1 MMELTT
7 ADLFSHRLRAAF
19 REHPEFLK
27 AWSFSV
33 VNVLQVQEELLKMG
47 WNEVDRVR
55 AAHELCKVVMDSAPW
70 GEQ

>member
-7 ADLFSHRLRAAF
+7 ADLFSQRLRAAF
-19 REHPEFLK
+19 REHPDFLT

-33 VNVLQVQEELLKMG
+33 VNVLRVQEELMGMG

>member
-1 MMELTT
+1 MKLTT

-19 REHPEFLK
+19 REHPEFLT
-27 AWSFSV
+27 AWSASV
-33 VNVLQVQEELLKMG
+33 LNVLQVQEELSKMG
-47 WNEVDRVR
+47 WNEADRVR